1 MNRPSP
7 SWQDERLVKACLDGN
22 EDAWTALI
30 TKYERMI
37 YSVPLRYGAAPQD
50 AADIFQQVC
59 VELFAKL
66 GDLRNAESLRSWLL
80 TVASHQSLR
89 WKKLPMQKD
98 VAIDGADEDHPM
110 KEILDANPLARER
123 LIDVEMEQILRETI
137 RKLPTRCCTLIQM
150 LFYSDE
156 ALPYAE
162 VARRLG
168 LATGSIG
175 FIRGRC
181 LNRLRSLLDEAG
193 FR

>member
-7 SWQDERLVKACLDGN
+7 SWHDELLVQGCLDGN

-66 GDLRNAESLRSWLL
+66 ADLRKVESLRSWLL

-89 WKKLPMQKD
+89 WKKLPIHSH
-98 VAIDGADEDHPM
+98 VALDSGDDDHATI
-110 KEILDANPLARER
+110 EISDAGPLAHER
-123 LIDVEMEQILRETI
+123 LLEIENEQILRETV
-137 RKLPTRCCTLIQM
+137 RKLPQRCSTLIRM
-150 LFYSDE
+150 LFYCDE

-162 VARRLG
+162 IARRLG

-181 LNRLRSLLDEAG
+181 LNRLRNLLSEAG

>member
-7 SWQDERLVKACLDGN
+7 SWQDEQLVQACLNGN

-30 TKYERMI
+30 SKYERMI
-37 YSVPLRYGAAPQD
+37 YSVPIRYGAAPQD

-66 GDLRNAESLRSWLL
+66 GDLRKVESLRSWLL

-89 WKKLPMQKD
+89 WKKAPVQRD
-98 VAIDGADEDHPM
+98 VALDGGDEDHPRI
-110 KEILDANPLARER
+110 EISDDNPLASER
-123 LIDVEMEQILRETI
+123 LIEVEMEQLLRETI
-137 RKLPTRCCTLIQM
+137 RKLPQRCGTLIRM

-156 ALPYAE
+156 AVPYAE

-168 LATGSIG
+168 LAIGSIG

-181 LNRLRSLLDEAG
+181 LKRLRGLLGEAG